1 MLRLETF
8 EATPHNVAKV
18 IDIFKACELPRLNKL
33 WDYYDNK
40 HAIEQRS
47 MDSNKPNN
55 KLAHGYCKYITD
67 TITGYFMGINVKYS
81 SDNSDYLEAYSKVIE
96 DNFEEDENF
105 ELAKKASIF
114 GYATEIVYQ
123 NEDAQTR
130 CKRVDPREMV
140 LIFGS
145 RLDSYLIAAIRFYS
159 VKQLDDTLTEYA
171 DVYMPDEIISYS
183 RRDGG
188 AAFVEIGREPHHFGE
203 VPVVVYTNNEEMR
216 GDFEQVIELVDAY
229 DKSQSD
235 SANDFEYFTDAY
247 LVMQGYAGLENSDD
261 PKEQAEAYSNLR
273 QNRLIFMDKEGKAYF
288 LTKEINDAAT
298 ENYKN
303 RLNAD
308 IHKFGMV
315 PDLSDKEFAGDLSGI
330 AIRFKILPLEQKVMI
345 KENKFRTA
353 LAKRREM
360 ITQMINIKQG
370 TSYDYREIAESFT
383 RNLPQNVKEDTETI
397 LMLDGVVS
405 KRTLLE
411 LLPQIDDVD
420 QELDRLAEE
429 QAEDDLGQYDQY
441 IQPQEPPPT
450 ETVMGDE

>member
-1 MLRLETF
+1 
-8 EATPHNVAKV
+8 
-18 IDIFKACELPRLNKL
+18 
-33 WDYYDNK
+33 
-40 HAIEQRS
+40 
-47 MDSNKPNN
+47 
-55 KLAHGYCKYITD
+55 
-67 TITGYFMGINVKYS
+67 
-81 SDNSDYLEAYSKVIE
+81 
-96 DNFEEDENF
+96 
-105 ELAKKASIF
+105 
-114 GYATEIVYQ
+114 
-123 NEDAQTR
+123 
-130 CKRVDPREMV
+130 
-140 LIFGS
+140 
-145 RLDSYLIAAIRFYS
+145 
-159 VKQLDDTLTEYA
+159 
-171 DVYMPDEIISYS
+171 
-183 RRDGG
+183 
-188 AAFVEIGREPHHFGE
+188 
-203 VPVVVYTNNEEMR
+203 
-216 GDFEQVIELVDAY
+216 
-229 DKSQSD
+229 
-235 SANDFEYFTDAY
+235 
-247 LVMQGYAGLENSDD
+247 
-261 PKEQAEAYSNLR
+261 
-273 QNRLIFMDKEGKAYF
+273 
-288 LTKEINDAAT
+288 
-298 ENYKN
+298 
-303 RLNAD
+303 
-308 IHKFGMV
+308 MV